1 MERKEEQEA
10 EILNKKYEEEQK
22 YIRKLKELDAAQFQI
37 RVPTELDPSDLNEK
51 SFPSLISDTQQNRNQ

>member
-22 YIRKLKELDAAQFQI
+22 YIRKLKELDAAQF
-37 RVPTELDPSDLNEK
+37 
-51 SFPSLISDTQQNRNQ
+51 